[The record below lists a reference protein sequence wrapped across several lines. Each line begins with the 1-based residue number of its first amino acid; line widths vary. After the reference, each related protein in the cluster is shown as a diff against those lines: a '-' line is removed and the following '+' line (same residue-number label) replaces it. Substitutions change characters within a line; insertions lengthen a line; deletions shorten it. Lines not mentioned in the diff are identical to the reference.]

1 MRPEKLSDAIGNIDG
16 NMIAEA
22 EKAPASK
29 SKRYFLP
36 IAAAAACVCLVLG
49 GVFAALDNRAPV
61 EGGAQDSST
70 PSSSL
75 SESSGESVP
84 SEGSG
89 AHSEVSQ
96 AESSG
101 ESSSPVS
108 VTAGAPAAIV
118 EAVYPERKLLGS
130 TEWWDDLNY
139 LRQQMMDT
147 APDLNSFYSAT
158 VKSMLTG
165 SVSEN
170 RVYSP
175 LNIYIALGMLSELTD
190 GNSRAQLLDLLGV
203 KDIARLRQNVNALWN
218 SHYVLDGNTVS
229 VLANSL
235 WLRND
240 MDYIQP
246 TLDLLAE
253 KYYASSYHGEMGT
266 EEYDQMLRN
275 WINAQTGDLL
285 TDQTDALKMLDNT
298 VLTLVSTINFS
309 SGWVD
314 AFKEE
319 NTAPGVFHSPKGD
332 LECDFMHQTLLDH
345 YYDGEQFS
353 SMSLNFV
360 ASGYSMSFILPDE
373 GVSVD
378 ELLASE
384 EFSSFLCGQEDPN
397 KSFEARIKLSL
408 PKFDVVSDIDLID
421 QLKALGVTDVFNA
434 QISDFT
440 PMTNDLHDIFVSEAK
455 HAARVSVDEKG
466 CVAVAYTLVS
476 IATGGASDPI
486 NVDFTLDRPFIFAI
500 NGQSYSSGMSRH
512 NTLLFVGVVNMP

>member
-49 GVFAALDNRAPV
+49 GVFAALGNRAPV

-89 AHSEVSQ
+89 AHSEISQ

-130 TEWWDDLNY
+130 TGWSDDLNEF
-139 LRQQMMDT
+139 RQQMMDT

-158 VKSMLTG
+158 LKSMLTD

-203 KDIARLRQNVNALWN
+203 KDIAQLRQNIGALWN
-218 SHYVLDGNTVS
+218 YNYILDGSTVS

-235 WLRND
+235 WLRDD
-240 MDYIQP
+240 MGYRQP

-253 KYYASSYHGEMGT
+253 KYYATSYHGEMGT

-285 TDQTDALKMLDNT
+285 TDQTGGLSLPQDTTLG
-298 VLTLVSTINFS
+298 LVSTISFS
-309 SGWVD
+309 SGWADPFDSEKNAV
-314 AFKEE
+314 E
-319 NTAPGVFHSPKGD
+319 TFHSPTGD
-332 LECDFMHQTLLDH
+332 VDCDFMHQTVLTN
-345 YYDGEQFS
+345 YYIGNGFTAAPLSLGVYQH
-353 SMSLNFV
+353 SM
-360 ASGYSMSFILPDE
+360 MFILPDE

-378 ELLASE
+378 DVLASDE
-384 EFSSFLCGQEDPN
+384 LVTLLCSETSRESYGYALVDFSM
-397 KSFEARIKLSL
+397 
-408 PKFDVVSDIDLID
+408 PKFDVVSDIDLSAG
-421 QLKALGVTDVFNA
+421 LKALGVTDVFDSSV
-434 QISDFT
+434 SDFSPLT
-440 PMTNDLHDIFVSEAK
+440 DSFDGLSVSQAQ
-455 HAARVSVDEKG
+455 HAARVSIDEKG
-466 CVAVAYTLVS
+466 CVAVAYSAITVG
-476 IATGGASDPI
+476 AGGGEPI
-486 NVDFTLDRPFIFAI
+486 KAALKLDRPFIFAI
-500 NGQSYSSGMSRH
+500 TVPTFLPDGSIS